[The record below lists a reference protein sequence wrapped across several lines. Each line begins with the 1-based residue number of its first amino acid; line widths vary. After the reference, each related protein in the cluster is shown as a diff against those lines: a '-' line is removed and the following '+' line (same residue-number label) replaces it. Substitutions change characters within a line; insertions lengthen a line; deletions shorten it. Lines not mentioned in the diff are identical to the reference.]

1 MIDENS
7 VLGIKDNTQK
17 TGKPQFATIA
27 EIYEDGV
34 TLILDGETQ
43 PTEKHYLTNC
53 DTVFAK
59 GDRVKILRDSNTYV
73 VEYKVG
79 PPKQTDSVGWA
90 TWGHKG
96 KYLGFFDP
104 ELVYPKQTVQ
114 NLSGSVTAV
123 TVGTRLNDLL
133 NALRKYNL
141 IG

>member
-7 VLGIKDNTQK
+7 ILGIKDNTQK

-27 EIYEDGV
+27 EIYDDGV
-34 TLILDGETQ
+34 SLILDGETQ

-79 PPKQTDSVGWA
+79 PPRRADTANWIL
-90 TWGHKG
+90 WGHTG
-96 KYLGFFDP
+96 EYLGFFDP
-104 ELVYPKQTVQ
+104 TEVFPKQTVP
-114 NLSGSVTAV
+114 NLSGSVSAV
-123 TVGTRLNDLL
+123 TVGNRLNDLL
-133 NALRKYNL
+133 NALRRYNL

>member
-27 EIYEDGV
+27 EIYDDGV

-43 PTEKHYLTNC
+43 PTQKHYLTNC

-79 PPKQTDSVGWA
+79 PPRTGDTANW
-90 TWGHKG
+90 TIWGHSG
-96 KYLGFFDP
+96 EYLGFFNP
-104 ELVYPKQTVQ
+104 TTAYKKQTVS
-114 NLSGSVTAV
+114 NLSGSVTAT
-123 TVGTRLNDLL
+123 TVANRLNDLL